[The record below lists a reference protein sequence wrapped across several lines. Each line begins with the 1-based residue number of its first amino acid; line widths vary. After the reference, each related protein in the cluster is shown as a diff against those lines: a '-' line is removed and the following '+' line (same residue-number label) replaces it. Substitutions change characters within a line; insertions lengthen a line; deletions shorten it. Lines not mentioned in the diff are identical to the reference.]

1 LQNPADI
8 NVVKIVVSSQC
19 NLVDWVILCMKGYFI
34 YAGSKCIS
42 IELSKYKYKMNLTFG
57 EWNKTIVLRR
67 LRKIENQYQFIQLN
81 NCHPNHKNTTLQKS
95 I

>member
-19 NLVDWVILCMKGYFI
+19 NLIDWVILCMKGYFI
-34 YAGSKCIS
+34 YVGSKYIS
-42 IELSKYKYKMNLTFG
+42 IELSKYKHKMNLTFG
-57 EWNKTIVLRR
+57 EWNKTNV

-81 NCHPNHKNTTLQKS
+81 KCHPNHKNTTLQKS